1 MSLTHRELE
10 ILAMEVLRGIPA
22 KKSRV
27 AMTPESIQRRAN
39 FVVQTQEIID
49 KGGIV
54 EIPFDLGPVFDP
66 EFYEESSDDDE

>member
-10 ILAMEVLRGIPA
+10 TLLIEVMRGIPA
-22 KKSRV
+22 EKSRV
-27 AMTPESIQRRAN
+27 AMTPEAIEMRAS
-39 FVVQTQEIID
+39 FVVGVQEIAD